1 MHFCGKLE
9 EMSEQA
15 HLLLLPL
22 VKASLKPRGRF
33 TPV

>member
-9 EMSEQA
+9 EISEQA

-22 VKASLKPRGRF
+22 VKASLKLPGKF
-33 TPV
+33 TLV